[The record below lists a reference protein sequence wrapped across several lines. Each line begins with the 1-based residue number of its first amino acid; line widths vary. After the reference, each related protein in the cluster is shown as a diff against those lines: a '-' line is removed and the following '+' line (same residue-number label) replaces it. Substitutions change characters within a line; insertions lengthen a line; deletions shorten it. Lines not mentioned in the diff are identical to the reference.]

1 MSDSK
6 RFSHFHHNIPLSL
19 ERWTKYNVSNNRS
32 FRRKIMS
39 SRGIFILAITWIVM
53 SPFWFW
59 AENIALGIIWL
70 CGGVIELFIA
80 LVRCNKKRRKASKF
94 QFIGMIQQLF
104 LHGKKRIR
112 RERKKYLWNGKLN
125 KTGQNIT
132 NHIEKTGQN
141 RYC

>member
-1 MSDSK
+1 MCYLKGK
-6 RFSHFHHNIPLSL
+6 RVFLGLLTHPLPFFISPYL
-19 ERWTKYNVSNNRS
+19 HWLGCSIFKQRVLDYCYTNRS

-80 LVRCNKKRRKASKF
+80 LVRRSKEKKNK
-94 QFIGMIQQLF
+94 
-104 LHGKKRIR
+104 
-112 RERKKYLWNGKLN
+112 
-125 KTGQNIT
+125 
-132 NHIEKTGQN
+132 
-141 RYC
+141 

>member
-1 MSDSK
+1 MYFLLIDRFHDGKERNAISSTVGFGDHEQLKVRCGGTIKGITKQLGYISEMGFTSVWINPFLQNNFDYIMSCVKMES
-6 RFSHFHHNIPLSL
+6 I
-19 ERWTKYNVSNNRS
+19 NRS

-80 LVRCNKKRRKASKF
+80 LVRRSKEKKSK
-94 QFIGMIQQLF
+94 
-104 LHGKKRIR
+104 
-112 RERKKYLWNGKLN
+112 
-125 KTGQNIT
+125 
-132 NHIEKTGQN
+132 
-141 RYC
+141 

>member
-1 MSDSK
+1 MFNGVRHQK
-6 RFSHFHHNIPLSL
+6 FRNNKEKL
-19 ERWTKYNVSNNRS
+19 NRS

-80 LVRCNKKRRKASKF
+80 LVRRSKRRKTSKF
-94 QFIGMIQQLF
+94 RF
-104 LHGKKRIR
+104 
-112 RERKKYLWNGKLN
+112 KL
-125 KTGQNIT
+125 
-132 NHIEKTGQN
+132 
-141 RYC
+141 

>member
-1 MSDSK
+1 MWQDAAIGLVFLQNNFDYIMSCDKMES
-6 RFSHFHHNIPLSL
+6 I
-19 ERWTKYNVSNNRS
+19 NRS

-80 LVRCNKKRRKASKF
+80 LVRRSKEKKSK
-94 QFIGMIQQLF
+94 
-104 LHGKKRIR
+104 
-112 RERKKYLWNGKLN
+112 
-125 KTGQNIT
+125 
-132 NHIEKTGQN
+132 
-141 RYC
+141 